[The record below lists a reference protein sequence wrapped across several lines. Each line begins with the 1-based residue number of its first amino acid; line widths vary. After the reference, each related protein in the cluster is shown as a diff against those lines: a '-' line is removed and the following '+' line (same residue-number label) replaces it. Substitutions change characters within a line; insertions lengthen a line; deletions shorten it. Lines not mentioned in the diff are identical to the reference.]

1 MDISIDF
8 VIQIIILH
16 FMCDWILQD
25 REVANNKKDNF
36 SSLLLHL
43 FFDIMPMLLCLC
55 LIFYTKYNFSLL
67 ACFTYFSINIISH
80 ALIDWYLPKGKNE
93 RDVINFTALDQILH
107 LFILFYSIEIFN
119 LL

>member
-16 FMCDWILQD
+16 FVCDWILQD
-25 REVANNKKDNF
+25 REVANNKKDHF
-36 SSLLLHL
+36 SCLLLHV
-43 FFDIMPMLLCLC
+43 FFDIMPMLLGLC
-55 LIFYTKYNFSLL
+55 IIFYTTYGSNLL
-67 ACFTYFSINIISH
+67 ACFIYFSINIISH

-93 RDVINFTALDQILH
+93 RDVISITALDQILH
-107 LFILFYSIEIFN
+107 LTILFYSIKITN